1 MKGVGEK
8 TAALFEKLHVYTA
21 EELVSYYPRDY
32 EQFSDPVPLE
42 QAPVEEITA
51 VEGRLSGNVATRHV
65 RGLSITTFEVSCEGG
80 RLHMTYF
87 NMPYLK
93 NSLKRGQP
101 YIFRGCL
108 HRRKDRYV
116 MEQARIYKPEEYGKL
131 TDCMQPR
138 YATTKGLT
146 NNAITKAVKQA
157 IGLVDLSED
166 PLPERI
172 RAAEGFPSFRESVE
186 QMHFPTGRESLL
198 AARRRLVFDEFFRFI
213 LTLRRMRESNERM
226 KSARPMIEVAQTE
239 RLIEALPYR
248 LTKAQQKVWAEI
260 RADLTSEYAMNRLV
274 QGDVGSGKTILAF
287 LSLIMCAAN
296 GFQGAMMAPT
306 EVLARQHYES
316 LQKLNKEHSL
326 QLHPVLLTGSVTAKD
341 RREIY
346 AKIESGEADIVI
358 GTHALIQEKVA
369 YKSLSLVITD
379 EQHRFGVRQRETLAE
394 KGGIRPEVESTVSE
408 PGDTTV
414 GARDVSPQ
422 KESAVHVLVMSAT
435 PIPRTLAIILY
446 GDLQIS
452 VLDELPA
459 DRLPIKNCVV
469 NTSYRNTAY
478 KFIEKEVAQGRQV
491 YVICPMVEE
500 GEEQELE
507 DVASYAKKLRSAVS
521 SSVRIETLHGRM
533 RPAEKARIM
542 EAFEAH
548 HIDVLVSTT
557 VIEVGINVPNAT
569 VMLVENA
576 ERFGLAQLHQ
586 LRGRVGRGDKQSYC
600 IFISKSER
608 PETMERL
615 KILNESND
623 GFYIAGKDLALRGPG
638 DLFGIRQSGDLQFTL
653 GDIYRDAAVLQS
665 ASEWADRV
673 LAEDAALSGEEYAAL
688 KRSLTL
694 QGTNEVDFRSI

>member
-21 EELVSYYPRDY
+21 EELVFYYPRDY
-32 EQFSDPVPLE
+32 EQFQEPVPLDK
-42 QAPVEEITA
+42 ASVEEIAA
-51 VEGRLSGNVATRHV
+51 VEGCLSGNVATRHV

-80 RLHMTYF
+80 ILHMTYF

-93 NSLKRGQP
+93 NSLKRGQS

-108 HRRKDRYV
+108 HRRKERYV

-146 NNAITKAVKQA
+146 NNAITKAVRQA

-172 RAAEGFPSFRESVE
+172 RVAEGFPSFQEAVG

-213 LTLRRMRESNERM
+213 LVLRRMREDNERT
-226 KSARPMIEVAQTE
+226 KSLHPMIEVAQTE

-248 LTKAQQKVWAEI
+248 LTKAQQRVWAEI
-260 RADLTSEYAMNRLV
+260 RTDLTSEYAMNRLV

-287 LSLIMCAAN
+287 LALIMCAAN
-296 GFQGAMMAPT
+296 GFQGALMAPT

-316 LQKLNKEHSL
+316 LMKLNREHGL
-326 QLHPVLLTGSVTAKD
+326 QIHPVLLTGSVTAKD

-346 AKIESGEADIVI
+346 AQIEGGEADIVI

-369 YKSLSLVITD
+369 YKNLSLVITD
-379 EQHRFGVRQRETLAE
+379 EQHRFGVRQRESLAE
-394 KGGIRPEVESTVSE
+394 KGGFYED
-408 PGDTTV
+408 G
-414 GARDVSPQ
+414 
-422 KESAVHVLVMSAT
+422 KAVHVLVMSAT

-446 GDLQIS
+446 GDLHIS

-478 KFIEKEVAQGRQV
+478 KFIEKEVAQGSQV

-507 DVASYAKKLRSAVS
+507 DVASYAKKLKGALSP
-521 SSVRIETLHGRM
+521 SVRVETLHGRM
-533 RPAEKARIM
+533 RPAEKTRIM
-542 EAFEAH
+542 EAFGEH

-600 IFISKSER
+600 IFVSKSER

-638 DLFGIRQSGDLQFTL
+638 DLFGIRQSGDLQFAL
-653 GDIYRDAAVLQS
+653 GDIYRDAAVLQR
-665 ASEWADRV
+665 ASVWADRV
-673 LAEDAALSGEEYAAL
+673 LAEDAALAGEEFAAL
-688 KRSLTL
+688 RKTLTL
-694 QGTNEVDFRSI
+694 HETNEVDFRSI

>member
-21 EELVSYYPRDY
+21 EELVFYYPRDY
-32 EQFSDPVPLE
+32 EQFQEPVPLDK
-42 QAPVEEITA
+42 ASVEEIAA
-51 VEGRLSGNVATRHV
+51 VEGCLSGNVATRHV

-80 RLHMTYF
+80 ILHMTYF

-93 NSLKRGQP
+93 NSLKRGQS

-146 NNAITKAVKQA
+146 NNAITKAVRQA

-172 RAAEGFPSFRESVE
+172 RVAEGFPSFQEAVG

-213 LTLRRMRESNERM
+213 LVLRRMREDNERT
-226 KSARPMIEVAQTE
+226 KSLHPMIEVAQTE

-248 LTKAQQKVWAEI
+248 LTKAQQRVWAEI
-260 RADLTSEYAMNRLV
+260 RTDLTSEYAMNRLV

-287 LSLIMCAAN
+287 LALIMCAAN
-296 GFQGAMMAPT
+296 GFQGALMAPT

-316 LQKLNKEHSL
+316 LMKLNREHGL
-326 QLHPVLLTGSVTAKD
+326 QIHPVLLIGSVTAKD

-346 AKIESGEADIVI
+346 AQIEGGEADIVI

-369 YKSLSLVITD
+369 YKNLSLVITD
-379 EQHRFGVRQRETLAE
+379 EQHRFGVRQRESLAE
-394 KGGIRPEVESTVSE
+394 KGGFYED
-408 PGDTTV
+408 G
-414 GARDVSPQ
+414 
-422 KESAVHVLVMSAT
+422 KAVHVLVMSAT

-446 GDLQIS
+446 GDLHIS

-478 KFIEKEVAQGRQV
+478 KFIEKEVAQGSQV

-507 DVASYAKKLRSAVS
+507 DVASYAKKLKGALSP
-521 SSVRIETLHGRM
+521 SVRVETLHGRM
-533 RPAEKARIM
+533 RPAEKTRIM
-542 EAFEAH
+542 EAFGEH

-600 IFISKSER
+600 IFVSKSER

-638 DLFGIRQSGDLQFTL
+638 DLFGIRQSGDLQFAL
-653 GDIYRDAAVLQS
+653 GDIYRDAAVLQR
-665 ASEWADRV
+665 ASVWADRV
-673 LAEDAALSGEEYAAL
+673 LAEDAALAGEEFAAL
-688 KRSLTL
+688 RKTLTL
-694 QGTNEVDFRSI
+694 HETNEVDFRSI

>member
-1 MKGVGEK
+1 MDIRTLKGVGEK

-21 EELVSYYPRDY
+21 EELVAYYPRDY
-32 EQFSDPVPLE
+32 EQFSVPVPLDR
-42 QAPVEEITA
+42 APVEEIVA
-51 VEGRLSGNVATRHV
+51 VEGYLSGNVATRHV

-80 RLHMTYF
+80 SLHMTYF

-116 MEQARIYKPEEYGKL
+116 MEQARIYKPEGYGKL

-157 IGLVDLSED
+157 IGLVDLSDD
-166 PLPERI
+166 PLPEKI
-172 RAAEGFPSFRESVE
+172 RAAEGFLSFREAVE

-198 AARRRLVFDEFFRFI
+198 AARNRLVFDEFFRFI
-213 LTLRRMRESNERM
+213 LVLRGMRESNQRM
-226 KSARPMIEVAQTE
+226 KCVRPMIEVAQTE
-239 RLIEALPYR
+239 RLVEALPYR

-316 LQKLNKEHSL
+316 LMKMNTEYGLR
-326 QLHPVLLTGSVTAKD
+326 LHPVLLTGSVGVRD

-346 AKIESGEADIVI
+346 AQIESGEADIVI

-369 YKSLSLVITD
+369 YKALSLVITD

-394 KGGIRPEVESTVSE
+394 KGGS
-408 PGDTTV
+408 
-414 GARDVSPQ
+414 
-422 KESAVHVLVMSAT
+422 VHVLVMSAT

-446 GDLQIS
+446 GDLHIS

-459 DRLPIKNCVV
+459 ERLPIKNCVV

-478 KFIEKEVAQGRQV
+478 KFMEKEVAQGSQV

-507 DVASYAKKLRSAVS
+507 DVASYAKKLKSALPA
-521 SSVRIETLHGRM
+521 SVRVETLHGRM
-533 RPAEKARIM
+533 RPAEKTRIM

-569 VMLVENA
+569 VMVVENA

-638 DLFGIRQSGDLQFTL
+638 DLFGIRQSGDLQFAL

-665 ASEWADRV
+665 ASEWADKV
-673 LAEDAALSGEEYAAL
+673 LAEDPPLSGEEYAAL
-688 KRSLTL
+688 KRSLTM

>member
-21 EELVSYYPRDY
+21 EELVFYYPRDY
-32 EQFSDPVPLE
+32 EQFQEPVPLDK
-42 QAPVEEITA
+42 ASVEEIAA
-51 VEGRLSGNVATRHV
+51 VEGCLSGNVATRHV
-65 RGLSITTFEVSCEGG
+65 RGISVTTFEVSCEGG
-80 RLHMTYF
+80 ILHMTYF

-93 NSLKRGQP
+93 NSLKRGQY

-146 NNAITKAVKQA
+146 NNAITKAVRQA

-172 RAAEGFPSFRESVE
+172 RVAEGFPSFQEAVG

-213 LTLRRMRESNERM
+213 LVLRRMREDNERT
-226 KSARPMIEVAQTE
+226 KSLHPMIEVAQTE

-248 LTKAQQKVWAEI
+248 LTKAQQRVWAEI
-260 RADLTSEYAMNRLV
+260 RTDLTSEYAMNRLV

-287 LSLIMCAAN
+287 LALIMCAAN
-296 GFQGAMMAPT
+296 GFQGALMAPT

-316 LQKLNKEHSL
+316 LMKLNREHGL
-326 QLHPVLLTGSVTAKD
+326 QIHPVLLTGSVTAKD

-346 AKIESGEADIVI
+346 AQIEGGEADIVI

-369 YKSLSLVITD
+369 YKNLSLVITD
-379 EQHRFGVRQRETLAE
+379 EQHRFGVRQRESLAE
-394 KGGIRPEVESTVSE
+394 KGGFYED
-408 PGDTTV
+408 G
-414 GARDVSPQ
+414 
-422 KESAVHVLVMSAT
+422 KAVHVLVMSAT

-446 GDLQIS
+446 GDLHIS

-478 KFIEKEVAQGRQV
+478 KFIEKEVAQGSQV

-507 DVASYAKKLRSAVS
+507 DVASYAKKLKGALSP
-521 SSVRIETLHGRM
+521 SVRVETLHGRM
-533 RPAEKARIM
+533 RPAEKTRIM
-542 EAFEAH
+542 EAFGEH

-600 IFISKSER
+600 IFVSKSER

-638 DLFGIRQSGDLQFTL
+638 DLFGIRQSGDLQFAL
-653 GDIYRDAAVLQS
+653 GDIYRDAAVLQR
-665 ASEWADRV
+665 ASVWADRV
-673 LAEDAALSGEEYAAL
+673 LAEDAALAGEEFAAL
-688 KRSLTL
+688 RKTLTL
-694 QGTNEVDFRSI
+694 HETNEVDFRSI

>member
-1 MKGVGEK
+1 MDIRTLKGVGEK

-32 EQFSDPVPLE
+32 EQFSVPVPLD
-42 QAPVEEITA
+42 QAPVEEVTA
-51 VEGRLSGNVATRHV
+51 VEGRLAGNVATRHV
-65 RGLSITTFEVSCEGG
+65 RGLSLTTFDVSCEGG
-80 RLHMTYF
+80 SLHMTYF

-172 RAAEGFPSFRESVE
+172 RAEEGFPSYREAVE

-213 LTLRRMRESNERM
+213 LALRRMRESNERM
-226 KSARPMIEVAQTE
+226 KSLRPMIEVAQTE

-274 QGDVGSGKTILAF
+274 QGDVGSGKMILAF
-287 LSLIMCAAN
+287 LSLVMCAAN
-296 GFQGAMMAPT
+296 GYQGAMMAPT

-316 LQKLNKEHSL
+316 LMKLNTEYGL
-326 QLHPVLLTGSVTAKD
+326 QIHPVLLTGSVGAKD

-346 AKIESGEADIVI
+346 AQIESGEADIVI
-358 GTHALIQEKVA
+358 GTHALIQEKVV

-394 KGGIRPEVESTVSE
+394 KGSS
-408 PGDTTV
+408 
-414 GARDVSPQ
+414 
-422 KESAVHVLVMSAT
+422 VHVLVMSAT

-446 GDLQIS
+446 GDLHIS

-478 KFIEKEVAQGRQV
+478 KFIEKEVAQGSQV

-507 DVASYAKKLRSAVS
+507 DVASYAKKLKSALPDSIRV
-521 SSVRIETLHGRM
+521 ETLHGRM
-533 RPAEKARIM
+533 RPAEKTRIM
-542 EAFEAH
+542 EAFGAH

-638 DLFGIRQSGDLQFTL
+638 DLFGIRQSGDLQFAL

-673 LAEDAALSGEEYAAL
+673 LAEDAELAGEAYAAL

-694 QGTNEVDFRSI
+694 PGTNEVDFRSI